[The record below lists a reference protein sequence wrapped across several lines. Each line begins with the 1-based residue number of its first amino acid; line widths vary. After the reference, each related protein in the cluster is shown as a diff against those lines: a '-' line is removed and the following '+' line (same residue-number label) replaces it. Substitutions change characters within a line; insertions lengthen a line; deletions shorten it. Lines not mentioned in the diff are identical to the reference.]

1 MFKNEKVTS
10 KQAKFNHSWYYRCNS
25 CWHYTVFFFQRS
37 SYQTRLGFVTN
48 RYEHKKVEEQIGKPK
63 KVETD
68 LSNISDNLYSEYEK
82 MYDLNSIVSDNSLE
96 KRMER
101 LNDISNA
108 VDADKNVKEYTYIEK
123 GPSGK
128 RNVQVYFV
136 NGSARY
142 FNREKQ

>member
-1 MFKNEKVTS
+1 MKKLFQNKQNLILLGIITIIVIGTAMFFSFKGVVTKQDWDSLQIGMSIQKIEK
-10 KQAKFNHSWYYRCNS
+10 R
-25 CWHYTVFFFQRS
+25 
-37 SYQTRLGFVTN
+37 
-48 RYEHKKVEEQIGKPK
+48 IGKPK

-68 LSNISDNLYSEYEK
+68 HSNISDNVYSEYEK

-108 VDADKNVKEYTYIEK
+108 IDANKNVKEYTYFEK

-136 NGSARY
+136 NGAARY

>member
-1 MFKNEKVTS
+1 
-10 KQAKFNHSWYYRCNS
+10 
-25 CWHYTVFFFQRS
+25 
-37 SYQTRLGFVTN
+37 
-48 RYEHKKVEEQIGKPK
+48 
-63 KVETD
+63 
-68 LSNISDNLYSEYEK
+68 

-136 NGSARY
+136 NGAARY

>member
-1 MFKNEKVTS
+1 MKKLLQNKQNLITLGIIVAIVVGTILFFSFKGVVT
-10 KQAKFNHSWYYRCNS
+10 KQDWDSLQIGMS
-25 CWHYTVFFFQRS
+25 I
-37 SYQTRLGFVTN
+37 
-48 RYEHKKVEEQIGKPK
+48 KKVEEQIGKPK

-82 MYDLNSIVSDNSLE
+82 MYDLNSIVSDNSLK

-136 NGSARY
+136 NGAARY

>member
-1 MFKNEKVTS
+1 MKKLLQNKQNLITLGIIVAIVIGTILFFSNKGVVT
-10 KQAKFNHSWYYRCNS
+10 KQDWDSLQIGMS
-25 CWHYTVFFFQRS
+25 I
-37 SYQTRLGFVTN
+37 
-48 RYEHKKVEEQIGKPK
+48 KKVEEQIGKPK

-123 GPSGK
+123 SPSGK

-136 NGSARY
+136 NGAARY

>member
-1 MFKNEKVTS
+1 MKKLLQNKQNLITLSIIVAIVVGTILFFSFKGVVT
-10 KQAKFNHSWYYRCNS
+10 KQDWDSLQIGMS
-25 CWHYTVFFFQRS
+25 I
-37 SYQTRLGFVTN
+37 
-48 RYEHKKVEEQIGKPK
+48 KKVEEQIGKPK

-136 NGSARY
+136 NGAARY

>member
-1 MFKNEKVTS
+1 MKKLLQNKQNLITLGIIVAIVVGTILFFSFKGVVT
-10 KQAKFNHSWYYRCNS
+10 KQDWDSLQIGMS
-25 CWHYTVFFFQRS
+25 I
-37 SYQTRLGFVTN
+37 
-48 RYEHKKVEEQIGKPK
+48 KKVEEQIGKPK

-136 NGSARY
+136 NGAARY

>member
-1 MFKNEKVTS
+1 MKKLLQNKQNLITLGIIVAIVFGTILFFSFKGVVT
-10 KQAKFNHSWYYRCNS
+10 KQDWDSLQIGMS
-25 CWHYTVFFFQRS
+25 I
-37 SYQTRLGFVTN
+37 
-48 RYEHKKVEEQIGKPK
+48 KKVEEQIGKPK

>member
-1 MFKNEKVTS
+1 MKKLLQNKQNLITLGIIVAIVIGTILFFSNKGVVT
-10 KQAKFNHSWYYRCNS
+10 KQDWDSLQIGMS
-25 CWHYTVFFFQRS
+25 I
-37 SYQTRLGFVTN
+37 
-48 RYEHKKVEEQIGKPK
+48 KKVEGQIGKPK

-136 NGSARY
+136 NGAARY

>member
-1 MFKNEKVTS
+1 MKKLLQNKQNLITLGIIVAIVVGTILFFSFKGVVT
-10 KQAKFNHSWYYRCNS
+10 KQDWDSLQIGMS
-25 CWHYTVFFFQRS
+25 I
-37 SYQTRLGFVTN
+37 
-48 RYEHKKVEEQIGKPK
+48 KKVEEQIGKPK

>member
-1 MFKNEKVTS
+1 MKKLLQNKQNLITLGIIVAIVVGTILFFSYKGVVT
-10 KQAKFNHSWYYRCNS
+10 KQDWDSLQIGMS
-25 CWHYTVFFFQRS
+25 I
-37 SYQTRLGFVTN
+37 
-48 RYEHKKVEEQIGKPK
+48 KKVEEQIGKPK

-101 LNDISNA
+101 LNGISNA

-128 RNVQVYFV
+128 RKVQVYFV
-136 NGSARY
+136 NGAARY

>member
-1 MFKNEKVTS
+1 MKKLLQNKQNLITLSIIVAIVVGTILFFSYKGVVT
-10 KQAKFNHSWYYRCNS
+10 KQDWDSLQIGMS
-25 CWHYTVFFFQRS
+25 I
-37 SYQTRLGFVTN
+37 
-48 RYEHKKVEEQIGKPK
+48 KKVEEQIGKPK

-101 LNDISNA
+101 LNGISNA

-136 NGSARY
+136 NGAARY

>member
-1 MFKNEKVTS
+1 MKKLLQNKQNLIMLGIIVAIVIGTILFFSNKGVVT
-10 KQAKFNHSWYYRCNS
+10 KQDWDSLQIGMS
-25 CWHYTVFFFQRS
+25 I
-37 SYQTRLGFVTN
+37 
-48 RYEHKKVEEQIGKPK
+48 KKVEEQIGKPK

-101 LNDISNA
+101 LNDIRNA

-136 NGSARY
+136 NGAARY

>member
-1 MFKNEKVTS
+1 MKKLLQNKQNLITLGIIVAIVVGTILFFSYKGVVT
-10 KQAKFNHSWYYRCNS
+10 KQDWDSLQIGMS
-25 CWHYTVFFFQRS
+25 I
-37 SYQTRLGFVTN
+37 
-48 RYEHKKVEEQIGKPK
+48 KKVEEQIGKPK

-101 LNDISNA
+101 LNDISNS

-136 NGSARY
+136 NGAARY

>member
-1 MFKNEKVTS
+1 MKKLLQNKQNLITLGIIVAIVVGTILFFSFKGVVT
-10 KQAKFNHSWYYRCNS
+10 KQDWDSLQIGMS
-25 CWHYTVFFFQRS
+25 I
-37 SYQTRLGFVTN
+37 
-48 RYEHKKVEEQIGKPK
+48 KKVEEQIGKPK

-108 VDADKNVKEYTYIEK
+108 VDADKNVKEFTYIEK

>member
-1 MFKNEKVTS
+1 MKKLLQNKQNLITLGIIVAIVIGTILFFSNKGVVT
-10 KQAKFNHSWYYRCNS
+10 KQDWDSLQIGMS
-25 CWHYTVFFFQRS
+25 I
-37 SYQTRLGFVTN
+37 
-48 RYEHKKVEEQIGKPK
+48 KKVEEQIGKPK

-136 NGSARY
+136 NGAARY

>member
-1 MFKNEKVTS
+1 MKKLLQNKQNLITLGIIVAIVVGTILFFSYKGVVT
-10 KQAKFNHSWYYRCNS
+10 KQDWDSLQIGMS
-25 CWHYTVFFFQRS
+25 I
-37 SYQTRLGFVTN
+37 
-48 RYEHKKVEEQIGKPK
+48 KKVEEQIGKPK

-101 LNDISNA
+101 LNGISNA

-136 NGSARY
+136 NGAARY